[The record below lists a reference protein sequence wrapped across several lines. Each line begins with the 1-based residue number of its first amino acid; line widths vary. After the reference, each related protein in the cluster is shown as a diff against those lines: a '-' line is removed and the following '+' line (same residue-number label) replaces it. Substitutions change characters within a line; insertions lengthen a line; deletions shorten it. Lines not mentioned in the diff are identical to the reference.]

1 VPSGLGFSAP
11 KAARAAGRWWRRR
24 SWLMLL
30 GRRRAKTMAQEPLIR
45 EQMDGIRS
53 RHRGAKD
60 HGKVLD
66 GRDLWMVRVW
76 FMTADR

>member
-1 VPSGLGFSAP
+1 
-11 KAARAAGRWWRRR
+11 
-24 SWLMLL
+24 MLP

-60 HGKVLD
+60 HGKVLGRSRSMD
-66 GRDLWMVRVW
+66 GACLVHDRRSVDERVRVGGG
-76 FMTADR
+76 AH